1 MASVFTAVCDACVL
15 YPAPVRDLLIR
26 LGRAGLYRARWTEQI
41 NEEWRRNLQ
50 KNRPDI
56 PDARLKG
63 LVELVN
69 ASVPDSLV
77 TGYKVLV
84 QGLTLPDQDDRHVLA
99 AAIRA
104 GAQVIVTYN
113 LADFPAIELDTYGIE
128 AQHPDTFITHLLD
141 LAPAMVATVVK
152 EQREALRNPP
162 QSAKALLATF
172 ELQQL
177 VGTVARL
184 RGMIALL

>member
-1 MASVFTAVCDACVL
+1 MASAFAAVCDACVL

-26 LGRAGLYRARWTEQI
+26 LGRSGLYRARWTALI
-41 NEEWRRNLQ
+41 NEEWSRNLQ

-56 PDARLKG
+56 PEVRMKG

-69 ASVPDSLV
+69 ASVPDCLV
-77 TGYKVLV
+77 TGYEALV
-84 QGLTLPDQDDRHVLA
+84 QGLNLPDKDDRHVLA

-113 LADFPAIELDTYGIE
+113 LADFPATELDTYGIE
-128 AQHPDTFITHLLD
+128 AQHPDTFIMHLLD
-141 LAPAMVATVVK
+141 LAPAVVATVVK

-162 QSAKALLATF
+162 RSAEELLATF
-172 ELQQL
+172 ESQQL
-177 VGTVARL
+177 VGTAARL
-184 RGMIALL
+184 REMIALL